1 MHNILRGHSPAAS
14 YLSAI
19 ASMGACSFATSSGGS
34 EITSMPDL
42 TDFFT
47 AWGIIPNEETKAFI
61 SQFEAEADK
70 IQYLDDDSMAYR
82 LDGKARMS
90 VDTEINASLS
100 NDKNSNQV
108 TLTISNTN
116 KVDGAMLGYEILRN
130 GQAVGFVNA
139 ETGET
144 TFTDTVSTVNNRV
157 FTYSIIGYDKLLNR
171 TAELT
176 LKPIKIS
183 HDGSLDKD
191 QWLIETNLISDNDEA
206 VGDEDSTPCLPEQ
219 KAVNDL
225 IDNNYQNVY
234 KGSTDTKQGE
244 FIVSLNTLAD
254 ITAGRV
260 YSAEEIY
267 EAVWKEEAINTE
279 TIMVHVRKLR
289 EKIEANPK
297 KPEYLK
303 VVWGIGYKIEKG
315 V

>member
-1 MHNILRGHSPAAS
+1 
-14 YLSAI
+14 
-19 ASMGACSFATSSGGS
+19 
-34 EITSMPDL
+34 
-42 TDFFT
+42 
-47 AWGIIPNEETKAFI
+47 
-61 SQFEAEADK
+61 
-70 IQYLDDDSMAYR
+70 MAYR

-254 ITAGRV
+254 ITGVKLTNPSFNQVQIYVSDDKDNWTLVKEDSLKKIGRA
-260 YSAEEIY
+260 SC
-267 EAVWKEEAINTE
+267 
-279 TIMVHVRKLR
+279 R
-289 EKIEANPK
+289 ER
-297 KPEYLK
+297 
-303 VVWGIGYKIEKG
+303 V
-315 V
+315 

>member
-1 MHNILRGHSPAAS
+1 
-14 YLSAI
+14 
-19 ASMGACSFATSSGGS
+19 
-34 EITSMPDL
+34 
-42 TDFFT
+42 
-47 AWGIIPNEETKAFI
+47 
-61 SQFEAEADK
+61 
-70 IQYLDDDSMAYR
+70 
-82 LDGKARMS
+82 MS

-254 ITAGRV
+254 ITGV
-260 YSAEEIY
+260 KLTNPSFNQVQIYVSDDKDNWTLVKEDSLKTGEENKLYFSQIVNDELENNKSLVSYSSSYIKIV
-267 EAVWKEEAINTE
+267 AVD
-279 TIMVHVRKLR
+279 
-289 EKIEANPK
+289 
-297 KPEYLK
+297 
-303 VVWGIGYKIEKG
+303 
-315 V
+315 